1 MEGPPTSAA
10 SPAGGSGFAR
20 KVNTD
25 WEAGRCDLAE
35 QGGYHQVMFERSA
48 RFYDA
53 LYSWKDYER
62 EATRLH
68 ELIQRASPR
77 AHRLLD
83 VACGTGKHLGLLRA
97 HYDVEG
103 LEVASDF
110 VDIARERLPE
120 VTIHEAD
127 MRNFHLGKT
136 FDVVTCLFSSI
147 GYATTLDELMNGVQ
161 TMCNHVAEKG
171 LLIVE
176 PWLTP
181 EAFQTGN
188 PWAVFV
194 DEPGLKIA
202 RMDVP
207 EVDGRVSVITFHYL
221 VASPE
226 GVEHFTEIHRL
237 GLFTH
242 EEYIDAF
249 EKAGLDFE
257 HDSEGLMGRGL
268 YVGQRTR

>member
-1 MEGPPTSAA
+1 
-10 SPAGGSGFAR
+10 
-20 KVNTD
+20 
-25 WEAGRCDLAE
+25 
-35 QGGYHQVMFERSA
+35 MFEESA

-53 LYSWKDYER
+53 LYSWKDYEG
-62 EATRLH
+62 EAARLH
-68 ELIQRASPR
+68 ELIQESCPDAST
-77 AHRLLD
+77 LLD
-83 VACGTGKHLGLLRA
+83 VACGTGKHLGPLRA

-120 VTIHEAD
+120 VAIHEAD
-127 MRNFHLGKT
+127 MRHFHLGKT

-147 GYATTLDELMNGVQ
+147 GYVTTFDELMNAVQ
-161 TMCNHVAEKG
+161 TLCNHVAEKG

-226 GVEHFTEIHRL
+226 GVEHFTEVHHL
-237 GLFTH
+237 ALFTH
-242 EEYIDAF
+242 DEYMEAF
-249 EKAGLDFE
+249 ARAGLGVA
-257 HDSEGLMGRGL
+257 HDPDGLMGRGL
-268 YVGQRTR
+268 YVGQRAAR